1 MSDSIPISEDSKQ
14 PEARKCLSSLTA
26 FMHLGSGY
34 CISRIGWHGEKYLC
48 GVPSPDI
55 NSNAEVKMFDKVGA
69 QMDWSET
76 EMEIDLGMEDWIVIN
91 IPKT

>member
-14 PEARKCLSSLTA
+14 PEARRYLSSITA

-34 CISRIGWHGEKYLC
+34 CISRIGWHGEKYLRAVS
-48 GVPSPDI
+48 GPDS
-55 NSNAEVKMFDKVGA
+55 NSDAEVKMFDKMGA
-69 QMDWSET
+69 QMDWPEA